1 MPTVAELQN
10 TIRKHKDKNCPP
22 TSKLKKTQL
31 LALAK
36 KFGYVEEVKA
46 PVKKAPAKKAPVK
59 KAPVKKAPAKPK
71 PVDTSW
77 KKQVF
82 KFHNIEF
89 NRVWG
94 GFKEFYD
101 VTITRTFP
109 PSAIEK
115 KALMDGTSNQE
126 LYAPRYSSAHRG
138 KLSEVL
144 VEEFIGKIRESYRP
158 ILQDILAVNRRM
170 KDHNAPAKPE
180 YYKSMFIRR

>member
-36 KFGYVEEVKA
+36 KFGYVEEV
-46 PVKKAPAKKAPVK
+46 